1 MIFSITLTGILAN
14 TLVNAPL
21 PDIVEHFGLDEGAAG
36 LIVAAGAMPGI
47 FVAPVVGLVADRFG
61 RREVLIPCLVVF
73 GLAGLGAAVATSFP
87 MLLAMRFLQGFGSA
101 GLINLAVVLIADSW
115 DGLDRARI
123 IGQNAAVL
131 TVSIAV
137 MPAVGGALAEIGSW
151 RLSFVPYGLAL
162 VTAVAAW
169 RSVPDHEHDPDV
181 RFRAQVSE
189 AAAVVRRPEVGL
201 AIAFGGLLFVLI
213 FGLYLTVLPLL
224 LEDRFGLS
232 SGQRG
237 LVLAAPALGSTV
249 VALNLQR
256 LRERF
261 GARRLV
267 LTATVTFT
275 VSAFVIGVAPSL
287 VLLLLGG
294 LVYGLGEGVSIP
306 TLQDLVAGA
315 APVASRG
322 AVVAA
327 WVGAA
332 RLGQTTGPL
341 LAGLAMSS
349 LGQGGTFVAGGA
361 IAACMVVAQLVVR
374 IRPASP
380 PSDLPSA

>member
-47 FVAPVVGLVADRFG
+47 VVAPIVGLVADRLG

-189 AAAVVRRPEVGL
+189 AVAVVRRPEVGL

-287 VLLLLGG
+287 LLLLLGG

-341 LAGLAMSS
+341 LAGLAMST
-349 LGQGGTFVAGGA
+349 LGQGGTFVAGAA

-380 PSDLPSA
+380 ASDLPPA

>member
-21 PDIVEHFGLDEGAAG
+21 PDIVELFGLDEGAAG